1 MRPISNLIWA
11 MAGLNA
17 TEVKKACVVKWMLLG
32 VYRTRE
38 VLHKMKKT
46 KSNLC
51 TACPANAVGSLEHYL
66 LYCQFVKEI
75 RDKFV
80 PQRFRN
86 NPNVSSLLQNEDA
99 LMISIL
105 DPESSLLPEDVRF
118 NWESTTDIYELSRNY
133 VYNIHKKYEKC
144 YEKTS

>member
-1 MRPISNLIWA
+1 MDASWGLKNTWGTSEEDQVKSVYNL
-11 MAGLNA
+11 
-17 TEVKKACVVKWMLLG
+17 
-32 VYRTRE
+32 
-38 VLHKMKKT
+38 
-46 KSNLC
+46 
-51 TACPANAVGSLEHYL
+51 PANTVGSLEHYL

-75 RDKFV
+75 RNKFV

-133 VYNIHKKYEKC
+133 VYNIHKKYENY
-144 YEKTS
+144 YEKTSLSLQSEIIQLYKLWC

>member
-1 MRPISNLIWA
+1 
-11 MAGLNA
+11 
-17 TEVKKACVVKWMLLG
+17 
-32 VYRTRE
+32 
-38 VLHKMKKT
+38 MKKT

-66 LYCQFVKEI
+66 LYCQFVKDI

-80 PQRFRN
+80 PQLFRSN
-86 NPNVSSLLQNEDA
+86 SNVSSLLQNEDA

-105 DPESSLLPEDVRF
+105 DPESSLLPDEVRF
-118 NWESTTDIYELSRNY
+118 NWDSTTDIYELSRNY
-133 VYNIHKKYEKC
+133 VYNIHKKYEKF